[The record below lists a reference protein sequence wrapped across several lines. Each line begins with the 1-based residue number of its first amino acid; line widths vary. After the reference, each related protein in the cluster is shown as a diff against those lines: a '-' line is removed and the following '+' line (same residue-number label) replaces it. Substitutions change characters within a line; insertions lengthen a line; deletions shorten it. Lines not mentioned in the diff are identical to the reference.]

1 MGRGRRALQHR
12 RAHEMW
18 RSFFVSTPTAQMV
31 RAPGNLVRWFHTLIP
46 EWFGSL
52 KKQGRNFPW
61 KHFLPILR
69 MLMCSVGMLAWW
81 NLLAHCPSDTLDS
94 QEGSVGRSVGHWG
107 GHIAAAGGSCG
118 NIWEWGHTL
127 ARPQTLGSL
136 AGRPTS

>member
-52 KKQGRNFPW
+52 KSRVGIFP
-61 KHFLPILR
+61 
-69 MLMCSVGMLAWW
+69 
-81 NLLAHCPSDTLDS
+81 
-94 QEGSVGRSVGHWG
+94 GS
-107 GHIAAAGGSCG
+107 IFCQSC
-118 NIWEWGHTL
+118 
-127 ARPQTLGSL
+127 AC
-136 AGRPTS
+136 